1 MRLLAKL
8 QQKTLQSE
16 ITVVTDQFAN
26 AALPKSVKYIFQH
39 FFAEA

>member
-8 QQKTLQSE
+8 QQKTLRSE
-16 ITVVTDQFAN
+16 TTVATDQIAN